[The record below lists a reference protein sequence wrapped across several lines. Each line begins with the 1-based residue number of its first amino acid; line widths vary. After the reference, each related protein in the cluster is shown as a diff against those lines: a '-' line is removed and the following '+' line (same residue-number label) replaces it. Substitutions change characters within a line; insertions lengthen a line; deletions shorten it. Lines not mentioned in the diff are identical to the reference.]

1 MLQEVI
7 KIVILLFLVFGGFTI
22 VAVGASLH
30 KLWIVIIGILAMYL
44 SFPALTIL
52 VFVNRWDVRKWDF
65 CQRIVPVVLFSLFT
79 LGGLTASFGIGL
91 ANVPMFCIGSLMIL
105 SSFIVAHRWK

>member
-1 MLQEVI
+1 MLHEVI
-7 KIVILLFLVFGGFTI
+7 RIVIFLFFVFGGFI
-22 VAVGASLH
+22 IAAVGASLH
-30 KLWIVIIGILAMYL
+30 ELWIVIIGALAIYL

-52 VFVNRWDVRKWDF
+52 VFASRWDVRKWKF
-65 CQRIVPVVLFSLFT
+65 RQHIVPIVFFSLFT
-79 LGGLTASFGIGL
+79 LGGLIASIGIGL